1 MQNELCSLLENKLLT
16 YQNAIY
22 VIFVIFLNVN
32 FSDSILSLER
42 IKCKV
47 IGDKID

>member
-16 YQNAIY
+16 YQNAINI
-22 VIFVIFLNVN
+22 IFVIILQVA

-47 IGDKID
+47 IGNKID